1 MSIFT
6 GAGVALV
13 TPFKEDLSVDYDQL
27 EKFID
32 FQIDNGT
39 DSIVICGTSGEASTM
54 SHDEQIEVVSACV
67 SHVNGRVPV
76 IAGAGAN
83 CTEEALNLAKRSE
96 KVGADALLVVTPYYN
111 KATQK
116 GLEEYYATV
125 GNSVDVPIIMYNVP
139 GRTGTNI
146 QPATAVKIAK
156 SVDNIVAIKE
166 ASGDIGQVATLAA
179 LADGCLDIYSG
190 NDDQVVPLLALGGKG
205 VISVLSNVAPRE
217 THDMVMKFLEGDV
230 KGSLDIQLKYMD
242 VIHNLFSEVN
252 PIPAKRAVAEMGY
265 CKNIVDV
272 YYGGSEEEWKEMYI
286 GSDNEYLK
294 NATLHFNSIAL
305 PTAEFSVIT
314 EEDKVYVKNISEISG
329 SIAVITTKYNDGIL
343 LDIQVERMIMLP
355 SEEKYLFIPKNGR
368 IFIWNSLK
376 GMKPLSNEL

>member
-32 FQIDNGT
+32 FQINNGT

-83 CTEEALNLAKRSE
+83 CTDEALNLAKRSE
-96 KVGADALLVVTPYYN
+96 KAGADGLLVVTPYYN

-116 GLEEYYATV
+116 GLEEYYTTV
-125 GNSVDVPIIMYNVP
+125 GKSVDIPIIMYNVP

-217 THDMVMKFLEGDV
+217 THDMVMKFLDGDV

-252 PIPAKRAVAEMGY
+252 PIPAKRAVSEMGY
-265 CKNIVDV
+265 CRNIVRRPLT
-272 YYGGSEEEWKEMYI
+272 EM
-286 GSDNEYLK
+286 
-294 NATLHFNSIAL
+294 
-305 PTAEFSVIT
+305 
-314 EEDKVYVKNISEISG
+314 EEDHAQVLINAMKE
-329 SIAVITTKYNDGIL
+329 AGIL
-343 LDIQVERMIMLP
+343 
-355 SEEKYLFIPKNGR
+355 
-368 IFIWNSLK
+368 
-376 GMKPLSNEL
+376 

>member
-83 CTEEALNLAKRSE
+83 CTDEALNLAKRSE
-96 KVGADALLVVTPYYN
+96 KAGADGLLVVTPYYN

-116 GLEEYYATV
+116 GLEEYYTTV
-125 GNSVDVPIIMYNVP
+125 GNSVDIPIIMYNVP

-265 CKNIVDV
+265 CKNIVRRPLT
-272 YYGGSEEEWKEMYI
+272 EM
-286 GSDNEYLK
+286 
-294 NATLHFNSIAL
+294 
-305 PTAEFSVIT
+305 
-314 EEDKVYVKNISEISG
+314 EEDHAQVLFQSMKE
-329 SIAVITTKYNDGIL
+329 AGIL
-343 LDIQVERMIMLP
+343 
-355 SEEKYLFIPKNGR
+355 
-368 IFIWNSLK
+368 
-376 GMKPLSNEL
+376 

>member
-83 CTEEALNLAKRSE
+83 CTDEALNLAKRSE
-96 KVGADALLVVTPYYN
+96 KAGADGLLVVTPYYN

-116 GLEEYYATV
+116 GLIEHYTAV
-125 GNSVDVPIIMYNVP
+125 AKSIDLPIIMYNVP
-139 GRTGTNI
+139 GRTGCNI

-265 CKNIVDV
+265 CKNIVRRPLT
-272 YYGGSEEEWKEMYI
+272 EM
-286 GSDNEYLK
+286 
-294 NATLHFNSIAL
+294 
-305 PTAEFSVIT
+305 
-314 EEDKVYVKNISEISG
+314 EEDHAQVLIQSMKE
-329 SIAVITTKYNDGIL
+329 AGIL
-343 LDIQVERMIMLP
+343 
-355 SEEKYLFIPKNGR
+355 
-368 IFIWNSLK
+368 
-376 GMKPLSNEL
+376 